1 MADGNE
7 YRKAP
12 PLTGDHSRVAEV
24 SGVEFPELLDP
35 VDDLPPATIITST
48 RRAKGKLVVSGISH
62 DNGEIDLV
70 TVNTRRAR
78 IDSSA
83 AGVVNWS
90 ITLDEPPDRTIVA
103 RARDGAG
110 NVEKTAHRL
119 VLSRGWLRR
128 F

>member
-12 PLTGDHSRVAEV
+12 PLTGDQSRVAEV

-35 VDDLPPATIITST
+35 VDDLPPATIITSA
-48 RRAKGKLVVSGISH
+48 RPVKGKLLVSGISH

-70 TVNTRRAR
+70 TVNKRKAK
-78 IDSSA
+78 IDSA
-83 AGVVNWS
+83 TAGVVSWS
-90 ITLDEPPDRTIVA
+90 ITLEVPPDRTIVA
-103 RARDGAG
+103 WARDGAG
-110 NVEKTAHRL
+110 NVEITAHRL
-119 VLSRGWLRR
+119 VLTHSGLRR